1 MQLSD
6 KQKKIGIVVGGVILL
21 STIIYFVTKDPK
33 SDTSGTMTDP
43 TGNNDNGASGGG
55 LYQFNPTNIA
65 QGLYEA
71 MADFGTDEEAI
82 FNLLAP
88 VSQAQFAQV
97 VQKFGSR
104 KYNSW
109 TGGTSGGSAQP
120 LKVWLKEELSSSD
133 YEILRK
139 KFPSY
144 L

>member
-1 MQLSD
+1 MQLTD
-6 KQKKIGIVVGGVILL
+6 KQKKIGIVVGGVLVL
-21 STIIYFVTKDPK
+21 GTIIYFLTKKPK
-33 SDTSGTMTDP
+33 ADTAGTLNDP
-43 TGNNDNGASGGG
+43 TGNNDSGSGTT
-55 LYQFNPTNIA
+55 YTFNATNVA

-71 MADFGTDEEAI
+71 MADFGTDEQAI

-88 VSQAQFAQV
+88 VSQTQFAQV

-104 KYNSW
+104 IYNSW

-120 LKVWLKEELSSSD
+120 LKTWLKEELSSSD